1 MNCSLQE
8 THLTDGNK
16 RVEKDLQSS
25 WCLPKQARVA
35 ILTLHKVKFKPKLV
49 KTDKQV
55 HFILTKGVT
64 HQEE

>member
-25 WCLPKQARVA
+25 
-35 ILTLHKVKFKPKLV
+35 
-49 KTDKQV
+49 
-55 HFILTKGVT
+55 
-64 HQEE
+64 